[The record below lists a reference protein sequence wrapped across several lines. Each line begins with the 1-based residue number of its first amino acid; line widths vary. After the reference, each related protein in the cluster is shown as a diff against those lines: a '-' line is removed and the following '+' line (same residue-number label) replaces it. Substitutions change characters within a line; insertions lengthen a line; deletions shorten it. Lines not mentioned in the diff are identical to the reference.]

1 MKLIRTVV
9 LLCSL
14 FGIES
19 QALADTKWQDRNIT
33 LCAEDAGWPPFS
45 FPQNTPT
52 ESFKGFNADLI
63 KLIFDKHSIKYEVVI
78 RPWKR
83 CLNDGAIGDVSI
95 VMDAAKNPEREK
107 KYLLTEPIYSLTPI
121 VFFAKTKSHLY
132 PVHLVASDLQTLRA
146 CGQKGYTYNNF
157 GFDNERVELISESLS
172 HVFDLAV
179 LERCDI
185 GLARKEVFLNEL
197 KSFPNSH
204 KLDYRTLQNA
214 SKESFYWMINRQLE
228 FADELKQL
236 IDKEVSELYRS
247 GKAQELLKVYAQ

>member
-19 QALADTKWQDRNIT
+19 QVLADTKWQNRSII

-52 ESFKGFNADLI
+52 ESFKGFNADLM

-107 KYLLTEPIYSLTPI
+107 KYLLTKPIYSLKPI

-132 PVHLVASDLQTLRA
+132 PDFLNATDLQSLWT
-146 CGQKGYTYNNF
+146 CG
-157 GFDNERVELISESLS
+157 
-172 HVFDLAV
+172 
-179 LERCDI
+179 
-185 GLARKEVFLNEL
+185 
-197 KSFPNSH
+197 
-204 KLDYRTLQNA
+204 
-214 SKESFYWMINRQLE
+214 
-228 FADELKQL
+228 
-236 IDKEVSELYRS
+236 
-247 GKAQELLKVYAQ
+247 